1 MLFAKGSY
9 KFQLSI
15 NPALAIGVSALQALK
30 FPTDSSNPV
39 FQLEMLE
46 LQDLLLA
53 LPGNLSEEVEYLA
66 MEVPPE
72 LVSPVTRSLF
82 LLEVIETPR
91 PVAVLE
97 IFVRGATFALSKL

>member
-1 MLFAKGSY
+1 MVFAKWSY

-30 FPTDSSNPV
+30 FPTDRSNPI
-39 FQLEMLE
+39 FQLEMLV
-46 LQDLLLA
+46 LQALLA

-82 LLEVIETPR
+82 LLEGIETPR

-97 IFVRGATFALSKL
+97 IFVSGATFALSKL

>member
-1 MLFAKGSY
+1 MLFAKWSY

-30 FPTDSSNPV
+30 FPTDRSNPI
-39 FQLEMLE
+39 FQLEMLI
-46 LQDLLLA
+46 LQALLA

-82 LLEVIETPR
+82 LLEGIETPR
-91 PVAVLE
+91 PIAVLE
-97 IFVRGATFALSKL
+97 IFVSGATFALSKL

>member
-1 MLFAKGSY
+1 MLFAKWSY

-30 FPTDSSNPV
+30 FPTDRSNPI
-39 FQLEMLE
+39 FQLEMLV
-46 LQDLLLA
+46 LQALLA

-82 LLEVIETPR
+82 LLEGIETPR

-97 IFVRGATFALSKL
+97 IFVSGATFALSKL

>member
-1 MLFAKGSY
+1 MLFAKWSY

-30 FPTDSSNPV
+30 FPTDRSNPI
-39 FQLEMLE
+39 FQLEMLV
-46 LQDLLLA
+46 LQALLA

-82 LLEVIETPR
+82 LLEGIETPR
-91 PVAVLE
+91 PVTVLE
-97 IFVRGATFALSKL
+97 IFVSGATFALSKL

>member
-1 MLFAKGSY
+1 MLFAKWSY

-30 FPTDSSNPV
+30 FPTDRSNPI
-39 FQLEMLE
+39 FQLEMLV
-46 LQDLLLA
+46 LQVLLA

-82 LLEVIETPR
+82 LLEGIETPR

-97 IFVRGATFALSKL
+97 IFVSGATFALSKL

>member
-1 MLFAKGSY
+1 MLCAKRSY
-9 KFQLSI
+9 KFQLCI

-30 FPTDSSNPV
+30 FPTDRSNPI
-39 FQLEMLE
+39 FQLEMLI
-46 LQDLLLA
+46 LQALLA

-82 LLEVIETPR
+82 LLEGIETPR
-91 PVAVLE
+91 PIAVLE
-97 IFVRGATFALSKL
+97 IFVSGATFALSKL